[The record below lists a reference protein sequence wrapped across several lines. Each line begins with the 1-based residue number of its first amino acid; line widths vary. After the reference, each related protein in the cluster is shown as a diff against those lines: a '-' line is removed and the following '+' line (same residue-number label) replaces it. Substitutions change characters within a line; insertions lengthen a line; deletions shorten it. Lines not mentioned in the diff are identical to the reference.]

1 MLLPSDWSL
10 PHSGTFV
17 SFIESRPPVLL
28 LMLYLLGQ
36 SLAKAMVEGSLPER
50 SSDSALSLVLAQT
63 LWVCACVYIAA
74 CSR

>member
-1 MLLPSDWSL
+1 M
-10 PHSGTFV
+10 
-17 SFIESRPPVLL
+17 LL
-28 LMLYLLGQ
+28 LMLYLLDQ